1 MQTSNSILPVN
12 SQLPDL
18 AFDVHPYVK
27 ATQRVSL
34 TELDTLQLCR
44 ERISKKSRAIFEKF
58 VRLYQAESPADFT
71 RERLLELR
79 GCGEGTAHEIL
90 TALGPQT
97 QRTAIPH

>member
-1 MQTSNSILPVN
+1 MQTANSILQVN
-12 SQLPDL
+12 TPLSES
-18 AFDVHPYVK
+18 AFDVHPYVS
-27 ATQRVSL
+27 ATQVVS
-34 TELDTLQLCR
+34 ERDTLQLCR

-90 TALGPQT
+90 TALDPQT

>member
-1 MQTSNSILPVN
+1 MQTVNSILQVN
-12 SQLPDL
+12 TPLSE
-18 AFDVHPYVK
+18 AFDVHPYVS
-27 ATQRVSL
+27 ATQVVSL
-34 TELDTLQLCR
+34 SERDTLRLCR
-44 ERISKKSRAIFEKF
+44 ERISKKSRVIFEKF

-90 TALGPQT
+90 AALRPQT